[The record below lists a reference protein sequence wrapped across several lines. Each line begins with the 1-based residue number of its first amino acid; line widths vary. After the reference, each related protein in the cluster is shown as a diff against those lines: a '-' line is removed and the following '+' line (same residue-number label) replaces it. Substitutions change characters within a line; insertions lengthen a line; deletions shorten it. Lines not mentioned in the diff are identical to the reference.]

1 MNDTTKSDLKAL
13 AALMLLLVVIYD
25 SSCPVHWRGGL
36 FHPILWVLY
45 GVKVFDPNR
54 ALVVGPW
61 FDTWSLGKE
70 FLLFARSAFV
80 IIPSLLLIRRLNL
93 QKSRAVQSVFSVAS
107 VLALTYPAA
116 YLFLFGYDVCRYV
129 QELGFTFRRIKGLFA
144 AGFYGI
150 ALIAF
155 AAWLLLF
162 IGKKIEINERQK
174 RFYIHVCT
182 VISIFFCITLFGN
195 LLRLWHY
202 EYGRIIWKTSQLACF
217 PALLLVP
224 FAIRLAYTSREPQEV
239 KWGSMIV
246 NGLGFFAIL
255 SCIG

>member
-1 MNDTTKSDLKAL
+1 
-13 AALMLLLVVIYD
+13 MLLLVVIYD
-25 SSCPVHWRGGL
+25 SSCPVHWKEGQ

-45 GVKVFDPNR
+45 GVKVFDPSR

-93 QKSRAVQSVFSVAS
+93 QNSKVVRSAFSVVS

-116 YLFLFGYDVCRYV
+116 YLFLFGHDVCRYV

-150 ALIAF
+150 ALITF

-162 IGKKIEINERQK
+162 SGKKIEINERQK
-174 RFYIHVCT
+174 RFFIHVCT
-182 VISIFFCITLFGN
+182 VISILFCINLFGS

-202 EYGRIIWKTSQLACF
+202 EYWRIIWKTSQLACF

-224 FAIRLAYTSREPQEV
+224 FAIRLAYTSREPQKV
-239 KWGSMIV
+239 KWARIIV